1 MKIPSKVLICFSLT
15 LVPAVVVLNLIA
27 LVWIPK
33 PTLYRRQSPNPPL
46 LVLIDGACRHEC

>member
-1 MKIPSKVLICFSLT
+1 MKTPSKVLICFSLT

-46 LVLIDGACRHEC
+46 LVLINGACRHEC